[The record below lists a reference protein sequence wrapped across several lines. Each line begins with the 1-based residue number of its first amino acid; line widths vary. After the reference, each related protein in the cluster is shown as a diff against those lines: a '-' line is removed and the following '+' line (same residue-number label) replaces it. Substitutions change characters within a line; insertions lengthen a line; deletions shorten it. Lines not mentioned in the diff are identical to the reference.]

1 VEMPRLGFSFRR
13 DDVDLVFLGAALALI
28 LVGTLAVFGSGAFQA
43 EAPGMHHFLVRHLER
58 LALGLLAAVALA
70 LFDHVRLC
78 RAWLVYAA
86 MAGGLI
92 LTAIPGVL
100 GRAGIDRWLELPG
113 LGQFQPIEI
122 AKLAL
127 VLFLAYRLS
136 RPMLDHPRSGRSLA
150 ITLGAGPLA
159 LMVLLAIQPNFGNVM
174 VVAVVT
180 VMLLALAGLDWR
192 WLAGVLPL
200 GALAA
205 ASGYALVS
213 KLHTRI
219 DQWWLGWQG
228 IGLGDEPPFSY
239 QVHQSLLGMGA
250 GGWRG
255 LGAGGSHNKYSFLP
269 ENHTDFAFSFVGEA
283 LGLVGTLLVVAALVT
298 LAWRALIIAR
308 RAITP
313 FGRLLAAGLGG
324 MLFVYG
330 ATNIAMVTGV
340 IPVVGVPL
348 PFVSYGGSALVTNLA
363 ALGLIV
369 NIDRQSRGRRRRRA

>member
-1 VEMPRLGFSFRR
+1 MELRVTSFRFGR
-13 DDVDLVFLGAALALI
+13 DDVDLAFLGAALTLI

-43 EAPGMHHFLVRHLER
+43 DAPGMHHFLVRHLER
-58 LALGLLAAVALA
+58 LALGLIAAFALA
-70 LFDHVRLC
+70 LFDHVRLR
-78 RAWLVYAA
+78 RAWLVHAA
-86 MAGGLI
+86 MAGGLV

-100 GRAGIDRWLELPG
+100 SRAGIDRWLELPG
-113 LGQFQPIEI
+113 LGQFQPIEL

-136 RPMLDHPRSGRSLA
+136 RPMHDHPLSGRSLA
-150 ITLGAGPLA
+150 ITLGAGPVALMILLA
-159 LMVLLAIQPNFGNVM
+159 LQPNFGNVM
-174 VVAVVT
+174 VTAVVT
-180 VMLLALAGLDWR
+180 VVLLGLAGLDWR
-192 WLAGVLPL
+192 WLAGTLPL
-200 GALAA
+200 GAAA
-205 ASGYALVS
+205 AVAGYTLVS

-228 IGLGDEPPFSY
+228 IGLADEPPFSY
-239 QVHQSLLGMGA
+239 QVHQSLLGIGA

-255 LGAGGSHNKYSFLP
+255 LGAGGSHNKYAFLP

-283 LGLVGTLLVVAALVT
+283 LGLLGTLLVVAALVA
-298 LAWRALIIAR
+298 LVWRALIIAR
-308 RAITP
+308 RATTP
-313 FGRLLAAGLGG
+313 FGRLLAAGLGV

-330 ATNIAMVTGV
+330 AANIAMVTGV

-369 NIDRQSRGRRRRRA
+369 NVDRQSRGRRRRRA

>member
-1 VEMPRLGFSFRR
+1 MDAPRLGIRIGR
-13 DDVDLVFLGAALALI
+13 DDVDVVFLGAAMTLI
-28 LVGTLAVFGSGAFQA
+28 LVGALAVFGSGSFQA
-43 EAPGMHHFLVRHLER
+43 DAPGMHHFLVRHLER
-58 LALGLLAAVALA
+58 LALGLVVAVALA
-70 LFDHVRLC
+70 MFDHVRLR
-78 RAWLVYAA
+78 RAWLVYTA
-86 MAGGLI
+86 MAGGLV

-113 LGQFQPIEI
+113 VGQFQPIEL

-127 VLFLAYRLS
+127 VLYLAYRLS
-136 RPMLDHPRSGRSLA
+136 QPVHDRPLSGRSLA
-150 ITLGAGPLA
+150 ITLGAGPVA
-159 LMVLLAIQPNFGNVM
+159 LMVLLALQPNFGNVM
-174 VVAVVT
+174 VVALVT
-180 VMLLALAGLDWR
+180 VLLLALAGLGGR

-213 KLHTRI
+213 KLHTRV
-219 DQWWLGWQG
+219 DQWWLGWHG
-228 IGLGDEPPFSY
+228 IGLGEEPPFSY

-269 ENHTDFAFSFVGEA
+269 ENHTDFAFSYVGEA
-283 LGLVGTLLVVAALVT
+283 LGLIGTLLVVAALVT
-298 LAWRALIIAR
+298 LAWRTLVIAR
-308 RAITP
+308 RSTTS

-330 ATNIAMVTGV
+330 AANIAMVTGL

-369 NIDRQSRGRRRRRA
+369 NVDRQSRGRRRRRA